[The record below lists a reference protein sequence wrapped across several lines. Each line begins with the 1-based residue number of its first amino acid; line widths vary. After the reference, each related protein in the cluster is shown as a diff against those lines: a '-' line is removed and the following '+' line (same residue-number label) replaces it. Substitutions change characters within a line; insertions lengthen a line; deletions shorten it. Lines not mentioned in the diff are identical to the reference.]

1 MKWLVVILVMVA
13 RIIPAPVSVQ
23 ERGGSFRLTEN
34 TRSKIEY
41 RLDPKCGL
49 PPEGYTLNVT
59 RTRVKAV
66 ASTPSGLFYAKQTL
80 RQLTD

>member
-1 MKWLVVILVMVA
+1 MNPLALLLVMVV
-13 RIIPAPVSVQ
+13 RILPAPVEIQ
-23 ERGGSFRLTEN
+23 EQGGSFRLTDK
-34 TRSKIEY
+34 TRGKIEY

-66 ASTPSGLFYAKQTL
+66 ASTPEGLF
-80 RQLTD
+80 